1 MNVTASDRETGR
13 KASTTITLS
22 SGLSAQE
29 LETIVA
35 ENRTQRVSNDAPP
48 ASDASALEVLD
59 DSEFGSLIE
68 EDLEQLGGLGVAPD
82 VTGNALFD
90 REMRDLSSDEK
101 DDSEV

>member
-1 MNVTASDRETGR
+1 
-13 KASTTITLS
+13 
-22 SGLSAQE
+22 
-29 LETIVA
+29 
-35 ENRTQRVSNDAPP
+35 
-48 ASDASALEVLD
+48 VLD